1 MKENIDIFSSNLI
14 NKDINNNVE
23 FDTSIKK
30 LQQNLFHMGFDILM
44 INKIISY
51 FNITTESEA
60 IDYLIKDE
68 NGMWNHPFVPKEKFI
83 TETDNSLLKPQKL
96 VMTNVYTKIKSSSV
110 NEQFNSIIKIDNDIC
125 DICEESID
133 FHNIKKYEI
142 KNSINAN
149 IDNKNKD
156 LINFENKDGN
166 EKMNNKNKNI
176 LIDDEEEPKEEKK
189 EEEEEK
195 ENPNECPICMGSFEN
210 PLEVENCKHKFCFD
224 CFNSYLDNLITR
236 NNIEKIPCP
245 KNKCTNDNLSEDFF
259 SQYLSEEQYFKY
271 RQFKSKNEIARDPKK
286 IFCPHCDSYAQLS
299 GIDQIPDPNSPNYV
313 KSTLK
318 CQNAHEFCSCG
329 RPIHEGDC
337 FQDEQEFK
345 ELIISE
351 KIKKCPKCGFF
362 IKKNN
367 GCNHMTC
374 GNPLCKYEFCW
385 LCMNEAVPNHYDYGP
400 CAGKQFFDPDSFQN
414 RLRETHP
421 RLYRV
426 VSVIMVIFGILNFI
440 VSFILFPAIGLS
452 IFSYFILYVEEE
464 DIIRNRKVKFVDFLI
479 CICISLCSQSLVY
492 MFWILTL
499 FGIALSLVVIPV
511 AFIGLACWYF
521 LFAGPNHNNE
531 PNMIELE
538 NSFDGFDDEPH
549 DNNSVVNNSNN
560 ENNNNENNNEVNN

>member
-110 NEQFNSIIKIDNDIC
+110 NEQVNSIIKIDNDIC

>member
-1 MKENIDIFSSNLI
+1 
-14 NKDINNNVE
+14 
-23 FDTSIKK
+23 
-30 LQQNLFHMGFDILM
+30 
-44 INKIISY
+44 
-51 FNITTESEA
+51 
-60 IDYLIKDE
+60 
-68 NGMWNHPFVPKEKFI
+68 
-83 TETDNSLLKPQKL
+83 
-96 VMTNVYTKIKSSSV
+96 
-110 NEQFNSIIKIDNDIC
+110 
-125 DICEESID
+125 
-133 FHNIKKYEI
+133 
-142 KNSINAN
+142 
-149 IDNKNKD
+149 
-156 LINFENKDGN
+156 
-166 EKMNNKNKNI
+166 
-176 LIDDEEEPKEEKK
+176 
-189 EEEEEK
+189 
-195 ENPNECPICMGSFEN
+195 MGSFEN

-511 AFIGLACWYF
+511 VFIGLACWYF

-560 ENNNNENNNEVNN
+560 ENNNNENNNNENNNEVNN

>member
-1 MKENIDIFSSNLI
+1 MKENLDIYSSNLI
-14 NKDINNNVE
+14 NKDINNNIE

-96 VMTNVYTKIKSSSV
+96 VMTNVFTKIKSASV
-110 NEQFNSIIKIDNDIC
+110 NEQVNSIIKVENDIC

-133 FHNIKKYEI
+133 FHKIKKYEI

-149 IDNKNKD
+149 NDKNND
-156 LINFENKDGN
+156 LINFEKKDENNKVN
-166 EKMNNKNKNI
+166 NNKNQNI
-176 LIDDEEEPKEEKK
+176 LIDEEEEHKKEEK
-189 EEEEEK
+189 EEN
-195 ENPNECPICMGSFEN
+195 ENPDECPICMGPFEN
-210 PLEVENCKHKFCFD
+210 PVEIENCKHKFCYE
-224 CFNSYLDNLITR
+224 CFNSHLDNLITR

-245 KNKCTNDNLSEDFF
+245 KNKCTNDNLSEEFF

-271 RQFKSKNEIARDPKK
+271 RQFKSKNDIARDPKK

-299 GIDQIPDPNSPNYV
+299 GLDQIPDPNSPNYV
-313 KSTLK
+313 KATLK

-400 CAGKQFFDPDSFQN
+400 CAGRQFFDPDSFLNQ
-414 RLRETHP
+414 LGETHP
-421 RLYRV
+421 RLYSIL
-426 VSVIMVIFGILNFI
+426 SVIMVIFTILNFI
-440 VSFILFPAIGLS
+440 VSFIIVPAIGLS
-452 IFSYFILYVEEE
+452 LFCYFVLYIEEE
-464 DIIRNRKVKFVDFLI
+464 DIIENRKVKFFDFLI
-479 CICISLCSQSLVY
+479 CICVSLYCQGFIY

-499 FGIALSLVVIPV
+499 FGIALSLVIVPV
-511 AFIGLACWYF
+511 AFIGVACWYYIF
-521 LFAGPNHNNE
+521 SGQNHNNE

-538 NSFDGFDDEPH
+538 NDLDGFDDEPH
-549 DNNSVVNNSNN
+549 DNNSEN
-560 ENNNNENNNEVNN
+560 NNNNENNNEVNN

>member
-96 VMTNVYTKIKSSSV
+96 VMTNVFTKIKSSSV
-110 NEQFNSIIKIDNDIC
+110 NEQVNSIIKIDNDIC

-133 FHNIKKYEI
+133 FHKIKKYEI

-195 ENPNECPICMGSFEN
+195 ENPNECPICMGPFEN

-538 NSFDGFDDEPH
+538 NSFDGFDIEPH
-549 DNNSVVNNSNN
+549 DNNS
-560 ENNNNENNNEVNN
+560 ENNHNENNNEVNN

>member
-1 MKENIDIFSSNLI
+1 MKENLDIYSSNLI

-96 VMTNVYTKIKSSSV
+96 VMTNVFTKIKSSSV
-110 NEQFNSIIKIDNDIC
+110 NEQVNSIIKVENDIC

-133 FHNIKKYEI
+133 FHKIKKYEI
-142 KNSINAN
+142 KNSINVIN
-149 IDNKNKD
+149 DKNND
-156 LINFENKDGN
+156 LINFENKDEN
-166 EKMNNKNKNI
+166 NKVNNNKNKNI
-176 LIDDEEEPKEEKK
+176 LIDEEEEPKEEEK
-189 EEEEEK
+189 EEK
-195 ENPNECPICMGSFEN
+195 ENPDECPICMGPFEN
-210 PLEVENCKHKFCFD
+210 PVEIENCKHKFCYE

-245 KNKCTNDNLSEDFF
+245 KNKCTNDNLSEEFF

-271 RQFKSKNEIARDPKK
+271 RQFKSKNDIARDPKK

-299 GIDQIPDPNSPNYV
+299 GLDQIPDPNSPNYV

>member
-1 MKENIDIFSSNLI
+1 
-14 NKDINNNVE
+14 
-23 FDTSIKK
+23 
-30 LQQNLFHMGFDILM
+30 MGFDILM

-96 VMTNVYTKIKSSSV
+96 VMTNVFTKIKSSSV
-110 NEQFNSIIKIDNDIC
+110 NEQVNSIIKIDNDIC

-176 LIDDEEEPKEEKK
+176 LIDDEEEPKEEKN

>member
-51 FNITTESEA
+51 FNIATESEA

-133 FHNIKKYEI
+133 FHKIKKYEI

-166 EKMNNKNKNI
+166 EKMNNKNI

-195 ENPNECPICMGSFEN
+195 ENPDECPICMGPFEN

-318 CQNAHEFCSCG
+318 CQNSHEFCSCG

-511 AFIGLACWYF
+511 VFIGLACWYF

-560 ENNNNENNNEVNN
+560 ENNNEVNN

>member
-96 VMTNVYTKIKSSSV
+96 VMTNVFTKIKSSSV
-110 NEQFNSIIKIDNDIC
+110 NEQVNSIIKIDNDIC

>member
-110 NEQFNSIIKIDNDIC
+110 NEQVNSIIKIDNDIC

-374 GNPLCKYEFCW
+374 GNPLSKYEFCW

-479 CICISLCSQSLVY
+479 CICVSLCSQSLVY

-538 NSFDGFDDEPH
+538 NSFDCFDDEPH

>member
-96 VMTNVYTKIKSSSV
+96 VMTNVYTKIKPSSV

-133 FHNIKKYEI
+133 FHKIKKYEI

-195 ENPNECPICMGSFEN
+195 ENPDECPICMGPFEN

>member
-1 MKENIDIFSSNLI
+1 MKENFDIYSSNLI

-96 VMTNVYTKIKSSSV
+96 VMTNVFTKIKSSSV
-110 NEQFNSIIKIDNDIC
+110 NEQVNSIIKVENDIC

-133 FHNIKKYEI
+133 FHKIKKYEI
-142 KNSINAN
+142 KNSINVIN
-149 IDNKNKD
+149 DKNND
-156 LINFENKDGN
+156 LINFENKDEN
-166 EKMNNKNKNI
+166 NKVNNNKNKNI
-176 LIDDEEEPKEEKK
+176 LIDEEEEPKEE
-189 EEEEEK
+189 EIEEK
-195 ENPNECPICMGSFEN
+195 ENPDECPICMGPFEN
-210 PLEVENCKHKFCFD
+210 PVEIENCKHKFCYE

-245 KNKCTNDNLSEDFF
+245 KNKCTNDNLSEEFF

-271 RQFKSKNEIARDPKK
+271 RQFKSKNDIARDPKK

-299 GIDQIPDPNSPNYV
+299 GLDQIPDPNSPNYV

-367 GCNHMTC
+367 GCNHITC
-374 GNPLCKYEFCW
+374 GIPLCKSEFCW

-400 CAGKQFFDPDSFQN
+400 CAGRQFFDPDSFQN

-421 RLYRV
+421 RLYSI
-426 VSVIMVIFGILNFI
+426 VSVFMIIFGILNFI
-440 VSFILFPAIGLS
+440 VSFIILPAIGLS
-452 IFSYFILYVEEE
+452 LFCYFVLYVEEE
-464 DIIRNRKVKFVDFLI
+464 DLIRNRKVKFFDFLI
-479 CICISLCSQSLVY
+479 CICVSLYCQGFVY

-499 FGIALSLVVIPV
+499 FGIALSLVIIPV
-511 AFIGLACWYF
+511 AFIGVACWYYIF
-521 LFAGPNHNNE
+521 GGRNPPNE

-538 NSFDGFDDEPH
+538 NDLDGFDDEPH
-549 DNNSVVNNSNN
+549 DNNSENNNNN

>member
-96 VMTNVYTKIKSSSV
+96 VMTNVFTKIKSSSV
-110 NEQFNSIIKIDNDIC
+110 NEQANSIIKIDNDIC

-367 GCNHMTC
+367 GCNHITC

>member
-96 VMTNVYTKIKSSSV
+96 VMTNVFTKIKSSSV
-110 NEQFNSIIKIDNDIC
+110 NEQVNSIIKIDNDIC

-511 AFIGLACWYF
+511 VFIGLACWYF

-549 DNNSVVNNSNN
+549 DNNSEINHN
-560 ENNNNENNNEVNN
+560 ENNNNDNNNEVNN

>member
-96 VMTNVYTKIKSSSV
+96 VMTNVFTKIKSSSV
-110 NEQFNSIIKIDNDIC
+110 NEQVNSIIKIDNDIC

-195 ENPNECPICMGSFEN
+195 ENPNECPICMGPFEN

-299 GIDQIPDPNSPNYV
+299 GIDQIPDPNSPNYI

-479 CICISLCSQSLVY
+479 CICISLCSQNLVY